1 MIRFD
6 TPIPR
11 SGYAWWY
18 IDALS
23 DDGQHALT
31 LIAFVGSVFSP
42 YYARANHRTPGGAD
56 PEDYV
61 AINLALYGPRR
72 SLWAMTERRRRT
84 LIRDPHTLSIGPSRL
99 DWNGNHL
106 SARIEEI
113 TTPIPRP
120 LRGTITLTP
129 KALEPAIYNLDATGT
144 HRWQPVAPCAR
155 IAVTFQKPALIW
167 QGDAYFDRNDGDAPM
182 ATAFSTWNWSRA
194 TTRRGARIFY
204 HANRRDGGTTDLSLD
219 FAANGGVTTKPAPP
233 AAPLPMTWW
242 RLPRETRNDPDTEP
256 RLIRNF
262 EDAPFYARARI
273 ATQIDGEPLDTMH
286 ETLDLNRFRSP
297 IVQAMLP
304 FRMPRR
310 VV

>member
-6 TPIPR
+6 TPIAR

-18 IDALS
+18 VDALS

-31 LIAFVGSVFSP
+31 LIAFIGSVFSP
-42 YYARANHRTPGGAD
+42 YYARANRRTQGGAD

-72 SLWAMTERRRRT
+72 TLWAMTERRRST
-84 LIRDPHTLSIGPSRL
+84 LVREPHTIGIGPSRL
-99 DWNGNHL
+99 DWNGNKL

-113 TTPIPRP
+113 ANPIPLP
-120 LRGTITLTP
+120 LRGIITLTP
-129 KALEPAIYNLDATGT
+129 KAVESTIYPLDAAGA

-155 IAVTFQKPALIW
+155 VNVTFEKPDLSW
-167 QGDAYFDRNDGDAPM
+167 QGDAYFDRNEGDAPM

-194 TTRRGARIFY
+194 TTRHGARIFY
-204 HANRRDGGTTDLSLD
+204 HALRRDGGATDLSLQ
-219 FAANGGVTTKPAPP
+219 FAAGGGVTPQPAPP
-233 AAPLPMTWW
+233 PAPLPMTWW
-242 RLPRETRNDPDTEP
+242 RIPRETRSDPGTEA

-273 ATQIDGEPLDTMH
+273 GAQIDGELIEAVH
-286 ETLDLNRFRSP
+286 ETLDLNRFTLP